1 MPAILYEAPTPSRL
15 QISSR
20 TLFRFSV
27 CLLATLFGVF
37 ALTVSLRFVVQF
49 HAALLADWSVSAVL
63 LAVWIATLI
72 NMYRLAFVALCV
84 DRSRGATRSTGKPA
98 FWPTTSTNSESIS
111 TAMNGT
117 EASH

>member
-1 MPAILYEAPTPSRL
+1 MPAILYEAPPRRL

-20 TLFRFSV
+20 PLFRLSV

-37 ALTVSLRFVVQF
+37 AITVSLRFVVQF
-49 HAALLADWSVSAVL
+49 HAASFADWSVLAVL
-63 LAVWIATLI
+63 LTVWFATLV
-72 NMYRLAFVALCV
+72 NMYRLAFVALGA
-84 DRSRGATRSTGKPA
+84 DRSQESRQ
-98 FWPTTSTNSESIS
+98 TSVLANHVSSSKSIS

>member
-1 MPAILYEAPTPSRL
+1 MPAISIEAPIPSRL

-37 ALTVSLRFVVQF
+37 AITVSLRFVVHL
-49 HAALLADWSVSAVL
+49 HAASLADWSVLAVL

-84 DRSRGATRSTGKPA
+84 DRSQGATPSPGEPV
-98 FWPTTSTNSESIS
+98 FWRTTSTDSESIS
-111 TAMNGT
+111 TAMNGR
-117 EASH
+117 